1 MFDSGIAAKDLIAG
15 IKTETD
21 VALPIPNAMY
31 VMWLN
36 ELEQML
42 YGGVIREQGMA
53 EKTFIR
59 LLVDPKITEERLK
72 FTEEPLAATD
82 KRNAIRFEDI
92 TAVYAD
98 DLQLIKTTRVGAQA
112 FIECYYKLDGAL
124 GVNCY
129 DSTMSIKIFFYE
141 RPPLKTV
148 NGEDEIQAGNVMVPI
163 EFIEMVKSKL
173 RAEAYMIENE
183 YVHAGN
189 QISLYNQQLDM
200 FKSWLQTVS
209 PKFGQ

>member
-1 MFDSGIAAKDLIAG
+1 
-15 IKTETD
+15 
-21 VALPIPNAMY
+21 
-31 VMWLN
+31 
-36 ELEQML
+36 
-42 YGGVIREQGMA
+42 MA
-53 EKTFIR
+53 EKDFIR
-59 LLVDPKITEERLK
+59 LQTDDPEITEERLK
-72 FTEEPLAATD
+72 FTEEPFAATT
-82 KRNAIRFEDI
+82 KRSAIRFEDI
-92 TAVYAD
+92 IAVYAD
-98 DLQLIKTTRVGAQA
+98 DLQLIKTTRVGARA
-112 FIECYYKLDGAL
+112 FIECYYKLDDAL

-129 DSTMSIKIFFYE
+129 DSTLSIKIFFYG

-148 NGEDEIQAGNVMVPI
+148 NDRDEIQAGNVMVPI

-189 QISLYNQQLDM
+189 QISLYNQQLET